1 MNLNQSPVQ
10 IARWLKSPNTDNI
23 FEVDPTMFEP
33 RLMFE
38 QSLRRGLNS
47 ASRQVLGTYW
57 AVAEGSGVASGK
69 TNLKKIFCRRYFLW
83 IETFVWIYIQMSLLY
98 RNIWAYAE

>member
-69 TNLKKIFCRRYFLW
+69 TNLKKNIL
-83 IETFVWIYIQMSLLY
+83 QMVLPLN
-98 RNIWAYAE
+98 RNICLNIYTNVFII